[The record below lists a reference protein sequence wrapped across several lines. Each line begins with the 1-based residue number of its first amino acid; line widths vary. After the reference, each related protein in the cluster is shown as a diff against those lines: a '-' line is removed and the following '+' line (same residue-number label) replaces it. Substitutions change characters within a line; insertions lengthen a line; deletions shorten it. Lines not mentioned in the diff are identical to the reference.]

1 MDYLKELMYFGING
15 KQLSETDIGIISP
28 YKKQYKLIQEELNLR
43 KWFNIET
50 GSVEIFQ
57 GKEKDVIIVSFVR
70 SGTQG
75 LGFLDSPRVS
85 NENRSDHV
93 KKKKILFFINLI
105 FHF

>member
-15 KQLSETDIGIISP
+15 KQLNESDIGIISP

-57 GKEKDVIIVSFVR
+57 GKEKEVIIVSFVR
-70 SGTQG
+70 SGTQT

-85 NENRSDHV
+85 NEN
-93 KKKKILFFINLI
+93 KCI
-105 FHF
+105 

>member
-15 KQLSETDIGIISP
+15 QQLSETDIGIISP

-57 GKEKDVIIVSFVR
+57 GKEKEVIIVSFVR
-70 SGTQG
+70 SGTQS

-85 NENRSDHV
+85 NKVGCHV
-93 KKKKILFFINLI
+93 KKIVFY
-105 FHF
+105 